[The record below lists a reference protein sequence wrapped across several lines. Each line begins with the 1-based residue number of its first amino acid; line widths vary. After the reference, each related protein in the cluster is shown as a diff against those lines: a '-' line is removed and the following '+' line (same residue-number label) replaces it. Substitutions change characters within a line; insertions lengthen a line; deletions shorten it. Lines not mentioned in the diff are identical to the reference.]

1 MRGKEL
7 TSRERER
14 IEWYLKGN
22 WSVRAMG
29 RALGRNHGVVS
40 REIHRNKKPGGLY
53 SAVYAQELCDKR
65 RVRKGNVKRKLDR
78 EEKLQEWVVER
89 LKEDHWAPDVIAG
102 KLRLTPP
109 PQLDGV
115 TISPESIYQ
124 WLYEGEGHTHG
135 YWQYLPTKQKKR
147 RRRGTRKTRK
157 KSNIPNRVSIHQRDG
172 AIDERTTLGHWE
184 TDSVIYNKGIK
195 QRLSVQTERKARF
208 VLIHRL
214 PSGSSQDTLDALR
227 ETVASVP
234 QELIKSI
241 TFDNGSE
248 GALHETL
255 RHDYGIQTY
264 FCDPYASW
272 QKGGVENMNRLIR
285 RYLPRGTDLSK
296 VTDQQIYA
304 IQQTINDIPRKV
316 GSHAN

>member
-1 MRGKEL
+1 MRQRDKKIHELDPLVKAHQRAPRSKLNAPLGAEIAKTACFARSSQIDPYVGSMRGKEL

-157 KSNIPNRVSIHQRDG
+157 K
-172 AIDERTTLGHWE
+172 ATFL
-184 TDSVIYNKGIK
+184 
-195 QRLSVQTERKARF
+195 TE
-208 VLIHRL
+208 
-214 PSGSSQDTLDALR
+214 
-227 ETVASVP
+227 
-234 QELIKSI
+234 
-241 TFDNGSE
+241 
-248 GALHETL
+248 
-255 RHDYGIQTY
+255 
-264 FCDPYASW
+264 
-272 QKGGVENMNRLIR
+272 
-285 RYLPRGTDLSK
+285 
-296 VTDQQIYA
+296 
-304 IQQTINDIPRKV
+304 
-316 GSHAN
+316 